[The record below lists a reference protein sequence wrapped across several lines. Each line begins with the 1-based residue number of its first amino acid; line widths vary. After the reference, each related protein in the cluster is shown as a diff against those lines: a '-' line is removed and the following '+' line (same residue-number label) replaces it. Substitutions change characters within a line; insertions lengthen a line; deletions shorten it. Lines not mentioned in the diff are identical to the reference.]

1 MPVMDTFI
9 IMPLIF
15 SLIIILSY
23 LYYLNLEHKKKV
35 LKILK
40 FRTKLLKQSDDLVKA
55 LENYNKLKDIV
66 YFEREPKKYFSS

>member
-9 IMPLIF
+9 IMPLII
-15 SLIIILSY
+15 SLIIILCY

-40 FRTKLLKQSDDLVKA
+40 FRTKLLKQSDDLVKE
-55 LENYNKLKDIV
+55 LKNYNKLKDIV
-66 YFEREPKKYFSS
+66 YFEKK